1 MTPAQVETIYE
12 ALAARLDRVSG
23 SQRDLYLAKLVLLL
37 ARDVENVDVV
47 LRRLEEAAENLES

>member
-12 ALAARLDRVSG
+12 ALAIRLDRIHA

-37 ARDVENVDVV
+37 ARDVENIDLV
-47 LRRLEEAAENLES
+47 LRRLEEAAGNLEG